1 MLYYAFL
8 FLLIA
13 IVAAMLGFGS
23 LAASSAVIAKA
34 LLFVF
39 LIIFLISLVLHV
51 GRRA

>member
-13 IVAAMLGFGS
+13 IVAAMLGFGA
-23 LAASSAVIAKA
+23 LAASSAAIAKA
-34 LLFVF
+34 ILFVF
-39 LIIFLISLVLHV
+39 LIIFLISLVLHM